1 MLKLDSFCNVKGTF
15 KNTQSLKIIV
25 LHDEIDMLRKKV
37 RDVFFMVNDVLTY
50 LTNHREQLLNKLTDF
65 LAIPSIS
72 TDSSYKEDVAKAAQF
87 VLDYIKDIG
96 FSSIELIE
104 TEGHPIVYAEYN
116 GAGDEA
122 PTVLFYGHY
131 DVQPVDP
138 LEEWNSDPFQAV
150 IRDDRIYARGA
161 SDDKGQVFMHLAVF
175 EAFMKTKGSLPV
187 NVKLCIEGEEEIG
200 SSNLYDILQEQQEK
214 FAADFVVISDSG
226 MVAND
231 QPTILYGLKGFTGLE
246 ITVKGPKQDL
256 HSGLYGGAVRNP
268 VMALV
273 HILAS
278 MKNEEEVITV
288 EGFYNDV
295 IPLSEKERELIRKV
309 EGEDYNKTVG
319 VSETVSEKGYDAKEH
334 TMARPTF
341 EINGMYGG
349 YQGEGTKTIIP
360 SEATVKITCRLV
372 PNQDP
377 EEIQQLLV
385 KHIKQVAPS
394 GVIVDVK
401 LEKLSS
407 KAYMVE
413 PDHPLIQ
420 TAAKCYEKAFGKET
434 VFVRMGGSIP
444 VVEWLDQI
452 YHIPIILLGFGT
464 PEDNLHSPNES
475 FPLNSFDKGME
486 TLVYYYEAVGEN

>member
-1 MLKLDSFCNVKGTF
+1 MPK
-15 KNTQSLKIIV
+15 QV
-25 LHDEIDMLRKKV
+25 LQYLETNRDML
-37 RDVFFMVNDVLTY
+37 L
-50 LTNHREQLLNKLTDF
+50 HKLKDF
-65 LAIPSIS
+65 LKIPSIS
-72 TDSSYKEDVAKAAQF
+72 TDSTYQEDVKEAAQF
-87 VLDYIKDIG
+87 VANYVENIG
-96 FSSIELIE
+96 FSNVEMME
-104 TEGHPIVYAEYN
+104 TEGHPLVYAEYME
-116 GAGDEA
+116 AGPEA

-138 LEEWNSDPFQAV
+138 LDEWDSDPFEPE
-150 IRDDRIYARGA
+150 IRGDRLYARGA

-175 EAFMKTKGSLPV
+175 EAYMKTKGALPI

-200 SSNLYDILQEQQEK
+200 SANLYHVLEEKREQ
-214 FAADFVVISDSG
+214 FASDFVVISDSG
-226 MVAND
+226 MVAKN

-246 ITVKGPKQDL
+246 ITVHGPDQDL

-268 VMALV
+268 IMALT

-278 MKNEEEVITV
+278 MKNEDEVITV
-288 EGFYNDV
+288 DGFYNDV
-295 IPLSEKERELIRKV
+295 IPLSEKERELIAKV
-309 EGEDYNKTVG
+309 DGEDYEATTG
-319 VSETVSEKGYDAKEH
+319 VTETVSEKGYNAKEH

-341 EINGMYGG
+341 EINGIYGG

-360 SEATVKITCRLV
+360 SSATAKITCRLV
-372 PNQDP
+372 PDQEP

-385 KHIKQVAPS
+385 EHIKRVTPT
-394 GVIVDVK
+394 GVNVDVT

-444 VVEWLDQI
+444 VVEWLDQL
-452 YHIPIILLGFGT
+452 YQVPIILLGFGT
-464 PEDNLHSPNES
+464 PEDRLHSPNES
-475 FPLNSFDKGME
+475 FPLDSFDKGMQ
-486 TLVYYYEAVGEN
+486 TIVYYWDEVAKQ